1 MFLIEAN
8 LAADHSLLSDDLRS
22 ILFQIFTG
30 IKPGGFEKA
39 GVVVTV
45 SLVPSTWTDT
55 TILSIKVIT
64 DHPWWLI
71 DVEKSVEKTEVIK
84 KITIGFPELENH
96 ISLCVVQGD
105 FFSD

>member
-64 DHPWWLI
+64 DHPWWLV
-71 DVEKSVEKTEVIK
+71 DVEKSVEKTEVIG
-84 KITIGFPELENH
+84 KIISEFPKLRDRIGLWV
-96 ISLCVVQGD
+96 IQGD